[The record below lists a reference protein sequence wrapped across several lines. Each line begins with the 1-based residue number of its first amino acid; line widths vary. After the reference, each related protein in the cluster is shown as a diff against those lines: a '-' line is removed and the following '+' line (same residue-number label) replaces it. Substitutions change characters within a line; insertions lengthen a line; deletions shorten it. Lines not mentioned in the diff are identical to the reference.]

1 MINFSQYPEQA
12 PFITPPKDEA
22 TVPYPI
28 APFTEAFFE
37 TKREGYIHFI
47 QEKTEILKSSIQR
60 SMQGYESLPSGSSL
74 RTSLSAEYIK
84 AKEFNEFL
92 IDNPPYKLFY
102 KETPK
107 ASSGNCLGADYVYD
121 MYRNFPD
128 FASIVKGMQT
138 YEEYFI
144 VMFEDIHE
152 VLYQVFNKIGT
163 RGQLFGYI
171 DKQVLAYGLVLDN
184 LNIDISGD
192 NFETNLNN
200 IETALTN
207 YKNSLLSF
215 TTNVQNAATDMRTII
230 EPVVQYLSL
239 LEQAG
244 SILSGIWG
252 NTFKEPT
259 VDPVLA
265 KYNSHACVFTD
276 DYTIKNYGIVMQIAQ
291 GMSGFLL
298 EDRSNFEL
306 MITKAIGTS
315 FNQIDLHNRLVALH
329 DDNVLYIPDYPTTLR
344 RPNGTLYS

>member
-1 MINFSQYPEQA
+1 MINFSQYPELA
-12 PFITPPKDEA
+12 PFIVSPKDEA

-47 QEKTEILKSSIQR
+47 QGKTEILKSSIQR
-60 SMQGYESLPSGSSL
+60 SMQGYESLESSSPL
-74 RTSLSAEYIK
+74 RTSLHAKYLK
-84 AKEFNEFL
+84 AKDFNTL
-92 IDNPPYKLFY
+92 LVYNPAHNLFY

-107 ASSGNCLGADYVYD
+107 ALSGNCLGADYVYD
-121 MYRNFPD
+121 MYRKFPD
-128 FASIVKGMQT
+128 FASIIKGMST

-144 VMFEDIHE
+144 AMFNDIHE

-171 DKQVLAYGLVLDN
+171 DKQVLDYIIT
-184 LNIDISGD
+184 LNDLNTDISGD

-200 IETALTN
+200 IENVMDTYEAD
-207 YKNSLLSF
+207 LLSF
-215 TTNVQNAATDMRTII
+215 TTDVQNAAADMRGII
-230 EPVVQYLSL
+230 EPIVQYLSL

-252 NTFKEPT
+252 NTFKDPI

-265 KYNSHACVFTD
+265 KYNSHACIFTD
-276 DYTIKNYGIVMQIAQ
+276 DYTIKNYGIVMQIAEA
-291 GMSGFLL
+291 MSGFLK

-306 MITKAIGTS
+306 IITNTIGTAYTT
-315 FNQIDLHNRLVALH
+315 IDLHNRLVALH
-329 DDNVLYIPDYPTTLR
+329 GVLHIPDYPTT
-344 RPNGTLYS
+344 P